1 MTNSSTFKLFHATSH
16 YYRRHDIIMT
26 KFPNRFCI
34 VQFERCNAY
43 VELSLLSA
51 SLLSSG
57 PDTIFKS
64 PDLLITAVIC
74 KEKTY
79 KVKIKRYT
87 VKPRS
92 KKPLY
97 KDVLGTTN
105 DFLYIRY
112 IEVTLSVNFPIFPP
126 PVIIIYHFQVPKTL
140 TFKTR
145 LSTKPF
151 LWEKFRF
158 QENKNHFTFS
168 LALKQRL
175 RATRKWPIAYDS
187 S

>member
-16 YYRRHDIIMT
+16 YYRWHDIIMT
-26 KFPNRFCI
+26 KFLNRFYF

-74 KEKTY
+74 KEKRY
-79 KVKIKRYT
+79 KVKIKRYK
-87 VKPRS
+87 VEPRS
-92 KKPLY
+92 KEPLY

-105 DFLYIRY
+105 DF
-112 IEVTLSVNFPIFPP
+112 
-126 PVIIIYHFQVPKTL
+126 
-140 TFKTR
+140 
-145 LSTKPF
+145 
-151 LWEKFRF
+151 
-158 QENKNHFTFS
+158 FTFVTS
-168 LALKQRL
+168 RFHCQLIFHSFLHQ
-175 RATRKWPIAYDS
+175 S
-187 S
+187 F